1 MYLNNLID
9 KEDTLTEVEKIRVMK
24 YPEDFVEVAED
35 GSEKKKRTGPVVRY
49 GDVVRAIEGTTPA
62 IYKMKVQEVDEL
74 NRMAGTYRPED
85 KQQPYT
91 PEGTNKQYAKGG
103 VIPGTTEYTA
113 EPGEKIRTLDEM
125 KDELMSGVKISK
137 IKDCTITVNI
147 SKGGKE

>member
-74 NRMAGTYRPED
+74 NRMAGAYRPED
-85 KQQPYT
+85 RQRPYV
-91 PEGTNKQYAKGG
+91 PETEQRTEKPEEKKEELVPG
-103 VIPGTTEYTA
+103 VNVAT
-113 EPGEKIRTLDEM
+113 
-125 KDELMSGVKISK
+125 
-137 IKDCTITVNI
+137 IKDCSITVNI
-147 SKGGKE
+147 GKEK